1 MIIARRAILFALVA
15 AAVAS
20 LPAAAD
26 AASFTATIDRAAVA
40 PQQPFVYEVKL
51 TLSSET
57 YENFR
62 PPEFRGLQVVQAPNG
77 PDTAMSVQMGGGAT
91 IMQNTL
97 TWVFQLA
104 LPVGAKGTV
113 TIAPARVRVG
123 GRELATGSV
132 AVRVGAPGAAP
143 PAQRPSR
150 QQGGLFPRGM
160 FGDIDDGESGAQS
173 SSPGAAFIRAV
184 ADKHRVFV
192 GEQVT
197 VTWYLYLTEPQNN
210 FQPVTQPRTDGFWS
224 EDIPSTNPQGR
235 LAFTEEV
242 QGGQRYQVATLVQ
255 KALFPLAPGKLTVT
269 PMEAQV
275 SQVDFFGR
283 PVRARRLKSDPIA
296 VEALALPSEGQPPRF
311 PAANVG
317 RYTFEVVA
325 DRTIL
330 AVGDAVTITVLARG
344 TGNVRSVVLP
354 SLPPLAGWKGYEPKT
369 NAAVEAGAVITGSKT
384 VEWLLRPERAGNT
397 TLPSLT
403 LVTFDPAAKRYV
415 ETRSQPFE
423 LSVTADPTAAAVPP
437 GAAAAPQVGTG
448 SIDNVLA
455 AQIRPIRVR
464 SAPSRALA
472 VSFLRGPAFT
482 TTLVVPPL
490 AFVALALVGRWRERL
505 SRDVQRTSRRRVRSI
520 ARRRLAAA
528 ADHLAAGRAGAFY
541 VEIERVLRET
551 LSERLRVPV
560 AGLQM
565 DELGGL
571 LRARGLADADAAAV
585 VAALERCDEARF
597 APGGDNA
604 ERATLDKVMDEA
616 AMLLDVIGKA
626 RPDVE
631 VKA

>member
-1 MIIARRAILFALVA
+1 MTTARLSILLGVA
-15 AAVAS
+15 AVVAAS
-20 LPAAAD
+20 RPATAD
-26 AASFTATIDRAAVA
+26 AASFTASIDRAAVA
-40 PQQPFVYEVKL
+40 PEQPFLYEAKL
-51 TLSSET
+51 TLSNET
-57 YENFR
+57 HEDFR
-62 PPEFRGLQVVQAPNG
+62 PPAFRGVQVVQAPGAPN
-77 PDTAMSVQMGGGAT
+77 TAMSVQMGGGT
-91 IMQNTL
+91 TVVQNTL
-97 TWVFQLA
+97 TWVYQLV
-104 LPVGAKGTV
+104 LPAGAKGSV
-113 TIAPARVRVG
+113 TIPPARVRVG
-123 GRELATGSV
+123 GRELTTNSV
-132 AVRVGAPGAAP
+132 VVRVGAAGAAP

-150 QQGGLFPRGM
+150 QQGLFPRGL
-160 FGDIDDGESGAQS
+160 FGDIDDVESGGQA

-224 EDIPSTNPQGR
+224 EEIPSTNPQGR

-283 PVRARRLKSDPIA
+283 PVRARRLKSD
-296 VEALALPSEGQPPRF
+296 ALAIEAVALPADGQPPRF
-311 PAANVG
+311 PPANVG
-317 RYTFEVVA
+317 HYTLEAVA
-325 DRTIL
+325 DRTIV
-330 AVGDAVTITVLARG
+330 AVGDAVTITVSARG
-344 TGNVRSVVLP
+344 QGNVRNVVLP
-354 SLPPLAGWKGYEPKT
+354 SLPPLPGWKGYEPKT
-369 NAAVEAGAVITGSKT
+369 DAAIEGSAVIAGSKT

-397 TLPSLT
+397 TVPPLT

-415 ETRSQPFE
+415 ETRTQPIE
-423 LSVTADPTAAAVPP
+423 LSVTADPMAVAVPP
-437 GAAAAPQVGTG
+437 GTVAAPAVGTG
-448 SIDNVLA
+448 GVDNVLA

-482 TTLVVPPL
+482 TTLVMPPL

-505 SRDVQRTSRRRVRSI
+505 SRDVQRTSRRRVRTI
-520 ARRRLAAA
+520 ARRRLGAAS
-528 ADHLAAGRAGAFY
+528 DHLAAGRAAAFY

-560 AGLQM
+560 SGLRL
-565 DELGGL
+565 DELGVL
-571 LRARGLADADAAAV
+571 LRERGLADADAAAV

-604 ERATLDKVMDEA
+604 ERATLDKMMDEA
-616 AMLLDVIGKA
+616 ATLLDVIGKA
-626 RPDVE
+626 RPDAA

>member
-1 MIIARRAILFALVA
+1 MTTTRLAILLGLAM

-20 LPAAAD
+20 WPAAAD
-26 AASFTATIDRAAVA
+26 AASFTAAIDRAAVA
-40 PQQPFVYEVKL
+40 PEQPFLYEAKL
-51 TLSSET
+51 TLANET
-57 YENFR
+57 HENFR
-62 PPEFRGLQVVQAPNG
+62 PPEFRGLQVVQAPGG
-77 PDTAMSVQMGGGAT
+77 PNTAMSVQMGGGT
-91 IMQNTL
+91 TVVQNTL
-97 TWVFQLA
+97 TWVWQLV
-104 LPVGAKGTV
+104 LPAGAKGTV
-113 TIAPARVRVG
+113 TIPPARVRVA
-123 GRELATGSV
+123 GRELATNSV
-132 AVRVGAPGAAP
+132 VVRVGAAGTVP
-143 PAQRPSR
+143 PAQRSR
-150 QQGGLFPRGM
+150 PQGGLFPRGM
-160 FGDIDDGESGAQS
+160 FGDIDDVESGSQS
-173 SSPGAAFIRAV
+173 SSAGAAFIRAV

-242 QGGQRYQVATLVQ
+242 QGGQRYQVAMLVQ

-283 PVRARRLKSDPIA
+283 PVRARRLKSDPLAIDA
-296 VEALALPSEGQPPRF
+296 VALPAEGQPPKF
-311 PAANVG
+311 QPANVG
-317 RYTFEVVA
+317 RYTVEAVA
-325 DRTIL
+325 DRTIV
-330 AVGDAVTITVLARG
+330 AVGDAVTITVSTRG
-344 TGNVRSVVLP
+344 QGNVRNVVLP
-354 SLPPLAGWKGYEPKT
+354 PLPPLPGWKGYEPKT
-369 NAAVEAGAVITGSKT
+369 NATVDGSAVITGSKT

-397 TLPSLT
+397 TVPPLT

-415 ETRSQPFE
+415 ETRTQPIE
-423 LSVTADPTAAAVPP
+423 LSVTADPTAAVVPP
-437 GAAAAPQVGTG
+437 GAVGAQPVGTG

-464 SAPSRALA
+464 GAPSRALA

-490 AFVALALVGRWRERL
+490 AFMALVIAGRWRERL

-528 ADHLAAGRAGAFY
+528 ADHLAAGRAAAFY

-560 AGLQM
+560 AGLRL
-565 DELGGL
+565 DELGVL
-571 LRARGLADADAAAV
+571 LRARGLTDADAAAV

-616 AMLLDVIGKA
+616 ATLLDVIGKA
-626 RPDVE
+626 RPDAE
-631 VKA
+631 VNA